1 MGAEGRRGRAEQ
13 RPGEMACAGDR
24 AEAEGA
30 EGVQRKKKGGKGSR
44 DPFAKLKNYRDPV
57 VIYFFPLI

>member
-1 MGAEGRRGRAEQ
+1 VARAEQ

-44 DPFAKLKNYRDPV
+44 DTFAKLKNYRDPV
-57 VIYFFPLI
+57 VI